1 MKRALSISIISLVLA
16 VVGACATS
24 EDGTPAASPDLDSD
38 PITVGDAASNE
49 DAAFDAGADAD
60 TDASNCSSA
69 GWCVTSIPDSDLTF
83 RDIWALPGRAF
94 AVAESPTLG
103 VKVLEWKDEDAKWS
117 YIDDNTQNESG
128 RGSYAGRI
136 WAPSEDEVYYA
147 VAPRTI
153 YHGKR
158 SDSPTAAW
166 SWTYSQLENRV
177 PTYAPEPQHP
187 GHYVGRPWYQMC
199 HCGGVNGLVTGE
211 LGDIPALGV
220 FGTSSDDVYAFYA
233 NTIYHL
239 SSDEAGART
248 WQVEYVAD
256 DRDRDDEQHVFL
268 SATAVSRDDVWF
280 GGGRG
285 GRPTDNR
292 MCPIAVRRTPSG
304 YVRVA
309 DGVGVTGATPCA
321 ARSDTLSIGGAAG
334 WLADLDVDSTNAV
347 VGLKAAREVVRITA
361 DGDTY
366 SAAISAPFPMPLS
379 LKPLRSLSAVPDEST
394 LWIGG
399 TNLVARSD
407 DAWDGGSY
415 QISTISLNGGWLET
429 PINRVRGSS
438 KNDRWA
444 VGVRYA
450 LHKTTP

>member
-256 DRDRDDEQHVFL
+256 
-268 SATAVSRDDVWF
+268 
-280 GGGRG
+280 
-285 GRPTDNR
+285 
-292 MCPIAVRRTPSG
+292 
-304 YVRVA
+304 
-309 DGVGVTGATPCA
+309 GVGVTGATPCA